1 VAEQPANAAA
11 AAPKASVVF
20 GKEVTTKSIRQV
32 GSYVQDPCLC
42 AAKCRYAL
50 TMEVR
55 DSPRKPATPA
65 VNPEPGTRRGW
76 IWMIVAG
83 FAVHVLSFVL
93 GLRTVGPLCGSPLIP
108 QSRAAEIFDSLRQG
122 TGVAAECYRNIDS
135 ASVPVWILMAL
146 GLGLVLTGITVR
158 VVSIRRSG
166 DGSREGS

>member
-1 VAEQPANAAA
+1 
-11 AAPKASVVF
+11 
-20 GKEVTTKSIRQV
+20 
-32 GSYVQDPCLC
+32 
-42 AAKCRYAL
+42 
-50 TMEVR
+50 
-55 DSPRKPATPA
+55 
-65 VNPEPGTRRGW
+65 
-76 IWMIVAG
+76 MIVAG

-108 QSRAAEIFDSLRQG
+108 QSRAAEIFDSLRQD